1 MRSYPVNENL
11 IGLAVIEI
19 LTHILLL
26 YYKDISC
33 LGGTLFS
40 LMAGQP
46 LVVVM
51 TTAPIALYIKV
62 IYYSLFFGG
71 FLKYPMNL

>member
-1 MRSYPVNENL
+1 MDSPFKQIKGTN
-11 IGLAVIEI
+11 IF
-19 LTHILLL
+19 
-26 YYKDISC
+26 

-62 IYYSLFFGG
+62 
-71 FLKYPMNL
+71 N